1 MFFVLLLTWDP
12 SKVPNHVSNTSLDAA
27 RLNGKEDL
35 ISLLP
40 GPELTAGTIG
50 ASRRTEH
57 REPLRKISDLDG
69 TAGYDRSLG
78 KGLIISID
86 FGTT

>member
-1 MFFVLLLTWDP
+1 M
-12 SKVPNHVSNTSLDAA
+12 
-27 RLNGKEDL
+27 

-50 ASRRTEH
+50 ASRRIEH

-69 TAGYDRSLG
+69 TAGYDRALG
-78 KGLIISID
+78 KGLHEGLIISID

>member
-1 MFFVLLLTWDP
+1 MGLFLL
-12 SKVPNHVSNTSLDAA
+12 VPNHRRNTNLDTASLKGK
-27 RLNGKEDL
+27 GKEDL

-40 GPELTAGTIG
+40 GPELTVGTIG
-50 ASRRTEH
+50 ASRRIEH
-57 REPLRKISDLDG
+57 QEPLRKISDLDG
-69 TAGYDRSLG
+69 TAGYDRALG